1 MQRTLFRA
9 ATWTTLIGALA
20 CLLSIAGCSCDEL
33 PAGSCRSSRDCPA
46 HEACRDARCVAD
58 VRDASV
64 SDTGASTEDASN
76 PNDVYITP
84 PMDAG
89 PCRNV
94 TGESTIAPIPV
105 DIIIAIDNS
114 GSMSEEAAEVRTN
127 INNFASIIASSGLDY
142 RVVLIS
148 NHTGSTGVC
157 VPAPLGTGS
166 PACASGP
173 EGRLL
178 HIHRAVGSRNAPDLV
193 LSQYPMYRSF
203 LRMNSAKVF
212 LWITDDESAT
222 ITADSLRSSL
232 SALEPAGMFDI
243 QIHNSIVGY
252 HGETPTT
259 WATRAAGACGS
270 LARVGASY
278 MRLAQC
284 LTNANA
290 PIADCTA
297 GRTGRV
303 CDADWSTVFEEIA
316 RGVVSGVPV
325 ACEFDV
331 PMPPAGQSIDLELVN
346 VSVLTTGGVVDRTL
360 TRVANEAA
368 CTPNGWYVD
377 DDVAPTRLFFCADA
391 CRAVQMVPEANVN
404 IDIGCFTMP
413 L

>member
-1 MQRTLFRA
+1 MADERDGGGGDSGDLT
-9 ATWTTLIGALA
+9 
-20 CLLSIAGCSCDEL
+20 SDAG
-33 PAGSCRSSRDCPA
+33 
-46 HEACRDARCVAD
+46 
-58 VRDASV
+58 
-64 SDTGASTEDASN
+64 N
-76 PNDVYITP
+76 PNDVYLPP

-148 NHTGSTGVC
+148 SAAGSTGVC
-157 VPAPLGTGS
+157 VPAPLGTGA

-178 HIHRAVGSRNAPDLV
+178 HIQRSVGSTNAPALV
-193 LSQYPMYRSF
+193 LSQYPMYQSF
-203 LRMNSAKVF
+203 LRMDSAKVF
-212 LWITDDESAT
+212 LWITDDESSAQ
-222 ITADSLRSSL
+222 TADSFRTALA
-232 SALEPAGMFDI
+232 ALEPAGMFDI

-252 HGETPTT
+252 YGETPAT
-259 WATRAAGACGS
+259 WSTRSAGACGS

-290 PIADCTA
+290 PVPDCTP

-303 CDADWSTVFEEIA
+303 CEADWSTIFEEIA
-316 RGVVSGVPV
+316 RGVVSGIPV
-325 ACEFDV
+325 ACEFEV
-331 PMPPAGQSIDLELVN
+331 PTPPVGQSIDLELVN
-346 VSVLTTGGVVDRTL
+346 VSVLTTGGVVERTL
-360 TRVANEAA
+360 NQVANEAA
-368 CTPNGWYVD
+368 CTPDGWYVD
-377 DDVAPTRLFFCADA
+377 DPVTPTRITFCTDA
-391 CRAVQMVPEANVN
+391 CRAVQMVPDANVN

>member
-1 MQRTLFRA
+1 M
-9 ATWTTLIGALA
+9 
-20 CLLSIAGCSCDEL
+20 
-33 PAGSCRSSRDCPA
+33 
-46 HEACRDARCVAD
+46 RCVAD
-58 VRDASV
+58 VRDAGG
-64 SDTGASTEDASN
+64 SDTSESTGDTGNANDA
-76 PNDVYITP
+76 YITP

-157 VPAPLGTGS
+157 VPAPLGTGT

-178 HIHRAVGSRNAPDLV
+178 HIHQTVASRNAPDLV
-193 LSQYPMYRSF
+193 LSQYPMYQSF

-212 LWITDDESAT
+212 LWITDDESSAL
-222 ITADSLRSSL
+222 TANSFRTALTE
-232 SALEPAGMFDI
+232 LEPAGMFDI

-252 HGETPTT
+252 YGETPTT

-270 LARVGASY
+270 LARVGATY

-290 PIADCTA
+290 PIDDCTP

-303 CDADWSTVFEEIA
+303 CEADWSTIFEEIA

-325 ACEFDV
+325 ACEFEV
-331 PMPPAGQSIDLELVN
+331 PSPPVGQSIDLELVN
-346 VSVLTTGGVVDRTL
+346 VSVLTTGGVVERTL

-377 DDVAPTRLFFCADA
+377 DEVAPTRLFFCADA